1 MPTYRYRCNIC
12 GEFDYVQSMRDT
24 NLAYCPTCMGGV
36 EKVFSS
42 APIIFNGSGFYS
54 TERNKIK

>member
-1 MPTYRYRCNIC
+1 MPTYRYRCNVC
-12 GEFDYVQSMRDT
+12 GEFDYVQSMQDN
-24 NLAYCPTCMGGV
+24 NLVQCPTCMAKV

-54 TERNKIK
+54 TDSKGK